1 MKRYDDDDIR
11 QLFSQ
16 LPDIED
22 DKSFDHYFD
31 NIEKRIKQKRTRK
44 SQRPVWLPIVTTAA
58 VICLFFII
66 LLQFVNQ
73 PINDEARDYNEL
85 TNGGSIYESYDQETV
100 TSQENHEDI
109 KEETDNIR
117 NDEEVEETE
126 TLELYAIPNK
136 EDFIESA
143 NYVTYY
149 VPNNELTAIVPVTV
163 LATESNHFNE
173 LNIVN
178 SKIDEDLALNSEI
191 FNYVKFIGNDGMNP
205 IVEIDDHSFNQISGS
220 TLEMMLI
227 HSIVNFF
234 NDFNIE
240 EIIVQNK
247 EGNPVQLSH
256 IGEINNIKQ
265 DTQYYYRLFKPN
277 DSEQYYAMEDASH
290 LSFLSAIDMMRQS
303 DSNLDLYQSISDNI
317 NLSFLEEKQHVTV
330 QLESIGETEEVLTA
344 IEALIL
350 TAKSFGY
357 KQIFFENL
365 DGQYGPYDFSKPI
378 NLNSKFYVNPQ

>member
-163 LATESNHFNE
+163 LATESNYFNE

-240 EIIVQNK
+240 K
-247 EGNPVQLSH
+247 L
-256 IGEINNIKQ
+256 
-265 DTQYYYRLFKPN
+265 LFKIKRGIQFSYHILEKLIISSKIHN
-277 DSEQYYAMEDASH
+277 ITINY
-290 LSFLSAIDMMRQS
+290 
-303 DSNLDLYQSISDNI
+303 SNLMILSNI
-317 NLSFLEEKQHVTV
+317 MLWKMQV
-330 QLESIGETEEVLTA
+330 I
-344 IEALIL
+344 
-350 TAKSFGY
+350 
-357 KQIFFENL
+357 
-365 DGQYGPYDFSKPI
+365 
-378 NLNSKFYVNPQ
+378 